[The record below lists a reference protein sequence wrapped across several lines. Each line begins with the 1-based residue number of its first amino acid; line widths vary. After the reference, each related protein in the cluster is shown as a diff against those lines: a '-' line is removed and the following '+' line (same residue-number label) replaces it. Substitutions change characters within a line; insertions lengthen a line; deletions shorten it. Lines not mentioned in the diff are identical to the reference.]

1 MTPVKNNAD
10 REDTPQADKSAHSNI
25 IGKPDEQ
32 DAPISGRSPAS
43 KRTEEQASAQS
54 QQSLK
59 STETEPLKKDEIHQ
73 RDSTK
78 QDKVSGNI
86 DSPNDINLKSKDKS
100 NRAKESKSETASDKQ
115 SEEAKS
121 SKASVKPGN
130 ICCCALRHTTL
141 TLNHPRSLQLLI
153 YVALQ
158 EHIDNN
164 FDRSTP

>member
-1 MTPVKNNAD
+1 MTPVKNGAD
-10 REDTPQADKSAHSNI
+10 REDTPQADKTAHSNNNN
-25 IGKPDEQ
+25 KPDEQ

-130 ICCCALRHTTL
+130 I
-141 TLNHPRSLQLLI
+141 SLGFYQNLLSHLKNI
-153 YVALQ
+153 
-158 EHIDNN
+158 
-164 FDRSTP
+164 FTSTGKRCLKTFVLIQISM